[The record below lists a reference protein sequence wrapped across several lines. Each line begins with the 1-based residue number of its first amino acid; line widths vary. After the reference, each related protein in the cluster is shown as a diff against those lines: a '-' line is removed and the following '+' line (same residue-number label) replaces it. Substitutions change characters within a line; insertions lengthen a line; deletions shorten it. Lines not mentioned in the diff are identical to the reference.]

1 MNKSAKYITIVVLL
15 AVIGGFSFGT
25 YQKNTPSPIVQEIVK
40 DSISAY
46 EKLDSFDLSTVD
58 KYSYAVGVL
67 QTEGLEHYIDSA
79 MNVSKDM
86 LPYFYA
92 GLSKAVEANNN
103 KAMMSYVGG
112 LSMGYTTSGII
123 NTLSKENLGE
133 EICRK
138 EYAEQYLRGL
148 LSVNPKYN
156 ADEATLTAM
165 SCKERLMEKLYA
177 KNKADGESFIEKKSK
192 EAGVEELPGG
202 TLYKVIKSG
211 NGKTPTKNQTVV
223 VQYKG
228 YTIDGTEFERS
239 AKYGSGEGIE
249 LTPAQAIP
257 GWKEALT
264 RMTVG
269 SEWELYIP
277 YDQAHGER
285 ESGPIMPYSAL
296 VFTVKLIAIK

>member
-112 LSMGYTTSGII
+112 LSMGYTASGIV
-123 NTLSKENLGE
+123 NKYSKENFGE

-156 ADEATLTAM
+156 ADEASTNAFE
-165 SCKERLMEKLYA
+165 CKERLTEKLYS

-211 NGKTPTKNQTVV
+211 NGKTPTENQTVV

-228 YTIDGTEFERS
+228 YTIDGTEIDNSE
-239 AKYGSGEGIE
+239 KYGSGEGIE
-249 LTPAQAIP
+249 LTPVRAIP

-264 RMTVG
+264 RMPVG

-277 YDQAHGER
+277 YDQANR
-285 ESGPIMPYSAL
+285 EKGTSTVLPYSAL

>member
-15 AVIGGFSFGT
+15 AIIGGFSFGT

-46 EKLDSFDLSTVD
+46 EKLDSFDLSAVD
-58 KYSYAVGVL
+58 KYSYALGVL

-79 MNVSKDM
+79 MNVSKNM

-92 GLSKAVEANNN
+92 GLSKAVEANKN

-112 LSMGYTTSGII
+112 LSMGYTASGIV
-123 NTLSKENLGE
+123 NTLSKENFGE

-156 ADEATLTAM
+156 ADEATSTAM
-165 SCKERLMEKLYA
+165 LCKERLTEKLYS

-192 EAGVEELPGG
+192 ETGINKLPGG

-211 NGKTPTKNQTVV
+211 SGKTPTKSQNVL
-223 VQYKG
+223 VQYVCKL
-228 YTIDGTEFERS
+228 IDGTEVDNS
-239 AKYGSGEGIE
+239 DKYDSNGVEVPVG
-249 LTPAQAIP
+249 QVVP

-264 RMTVG
+264 RMPVG

-277 YDQAHGER
+277 YDQAYR
-285 ESGPIMPYSAL
+285 EKGRSTVLPYSAL

>member
-40 DSISAY
+40 DSITAY

-58 KYSYAVGVL
+58 KYSYAAGVL

-86 LPYFYA
+86 MPYFYA
-92 GLSKAVEANNN
+92 GLSKAVEAYNS
-103 KAMMSYVGG
+103 KSSMSLVNG
-112 LSMGYTTSGII
+112 LGAGYTVSDMVSAYVKNNIGDLRPSKEQTITYLLGLISDKPKYSAEEARNNVSECHYKLAEKRYAKNRENGERFIEEK
-123 NTLSKENLGE
+123 SKENG
-133 EICRK
+133 I
-138 EYAEQYLRGL
+138 
-148 LSVNPKYN
+148 N
-156 ADEATLTAM
+156 
-165 SCKERLMEKLYA
+165 
-177 KNKADGESFIEKKSK
+177 
-192 EAGVEELPGG
+192 ELPGG

-211 NGKTPTKNQTVV
+211 NGKTPRENQTVL

-228 YTIDGTEFERS
+228 YSIDGTEIDNS
-239 AKYGSGEGIE
+239 DKYGNGEGIE
-249 LTPAQAIP
+249 FIPAQVIP

-264 RMTVG
+264 KMPVG

-277 YDQAHGER
+277 YDQAYGER
-285 ESGPIMPYSAL
+285 EYGSLLPYSAL

>member
-15 AVIGGFSFGT
+15 AIIGGFSFGT

-46 EKLDSFDLSTVD
+46 EKLDSFDLSAVD
-58 KYSYAVGVL
+58 KYSYALGVL

-79 MNVSKDM
+79 MNVSKNM

-92 GLSKAVEANNN
+92 GLSKAVEANKN
-103 KAMMSYVGG
+103 KALMSYVGG
-112 LSMGYTTSGII
+112 LSMGYTASGIV
-123 NTLSKENLGE
+123 NKFSKEIFGE

-156 ADEATLTAM
+156 ADEASTNALE
-165 SCKERLMEKLYA
+165 CQERLKEKLYS
-177 KNKADGESFIEKKSK
+177 KNKADGVSFIEKKSK
-192 EAGVEELPGG
+192 ETGINKLPGG

-211 NGKTPTKNQTVV
+211 NGKTPTKSQNVL
-223 VQYKG
+223 VQYVCKL
-228 YTIDGTEFERS
+228 IDGTEVDNS
-239 AKYGSGEGIE
+239 DKYDSNRVEVPVGRV
-249 LTPAQAIP
+249 IP

-264 RMTVG
+264 RMPVG

-277 YDQAHGER
+277 YDQAFGER
-285 ESGPIMPYSAL
+285 ESDPILPYSAL

>member
-46 EKLDSFDLSTVD
+46 EKLDSFTISD

-67 QTEGLEHYIDSA
+67 QSQGAEQYIDSA

-92 GLSKAVEANNN
+92 GLSKAVEANKN

-112 LSMGYTTSGII
+112 LSMGYTTSGIV
-123 NTLSKENLGE
+123 NTLSKENFGE

-156 ADEATLTAM
+156 EDEAITNAFE
-165 SCKERLMEKLYA
+165 CKERLTEKLYS

-202 TLYKVIKSG
+202 TLYKVINSG
-211 NGKTPTKNQTVV
+211 SGKTPTKSQTVL
-223 VQYKG
+223 VQYVCKL
-228 YTIDGTEFERS
+228 IDGNEVDNS
-239 AKYGSGEGIE
+239 DKYDSNGLEVHVG
-249 LTPAQAIP
+249 QVIP
-257 GWKEALT
+257 GWAEALT
-264 RMTVG
+264 RMQVG

-277 YDQAHGER
+277 YDQAYR
-285 ESGPIMPYSAL
+285 EKGTSTVLPYSAL

>member
-1 MNKSAKYITIVVLL
+1 MNKSVKYVTVVVLL
-15 AVIGGFSFGT
+15 AVIGGFSFGI
-25 YQKNTPSPIVQEIVK
+25 YQKNTPTPIVQEIVK

-46 EKLDSFDLSTVD
+46 EKLDSFTISD

-67 QTEGLEHYIDSA
+67 QSQGAEQYIDSA

-92 GLSKAVEANNN
+92 GLSKAFEAYNN
-103 KAMMSYVGG
+103 KTMMSYVGG
-112 LSMGYTTSGII
+112 LSMGYTASGII

-156 ADEATLTAM
+156 ADEATSTAM
-165 SCKERLMEKLYA
+165 ECKERLMEKLYS
-177 KNKADGESFIEKKSK
+177 KNKADGERFIEQKSK
-192 EAGVEELPGG
+192 EAGVNKLPGG

-211 NGKTPTKNQTVV
+211 NGKTPTNNQTVL
-223 VQYKG
+223 VQYVGKL
-228 YTIDGTEFERS
+228 IDGTEIDNS
-239 AKYGSGEGIE
+239 DKYGNGEGIE
-249 LTPAQAIP
+249 LTPKYVIP
-257 GWKEALT
+257 GWTEALT
-264 RMTVG
+264 CMTVG

-277 YDQAHGER
+277 YDQAYGGER
-285 ESGPIMPYSAL
+285 QYGSVLPYSAL
-296 VFTVKLIAIK
+296 IFTVKLIAIK

>member
-15 AVIGGFSFGT
+15 AIIGGFSFGT

-58 KYSYAVGVL
+58 KYSYALGVL

-92 GLSKAVEANNN
+92 GLSKAVEANKN

-112 LSMGYTTSGII
+112 LCMGYTASGIV
-123 NTLSKENLGE
+123 NTLSKENFGE

-156 ADEATLTAM
+156 ADEASTNALE
-165 SCKERLMEKLYA
+165 CQERLKEKLYS
-177 KNKADGESFIEKKSK
+177 KNKADGVSFIEKKSK
-192 EAGVEELPGG
+192 ETGINKLPGG

-211 NGKTPTKNQTVV
+211 NGKTPTENQTVL

-228 YTIDGTEFERS
+228 YSIDGTEIDNS
-239 AKYGSGEGIE
+239 DKYGNGKGME
-249 LTPAQAIP
+249 LIPTNVIP

-264 RMTVG
+264 RMPVG

-277 YDQAHGER
+277 YDQGFGER
-285 ESGPIMPYSAL
+285 EYGSLLPYSAL

>member
-1 MNKSAKYITIVVLL
+1 MNKSVKYVTVVVLL
-15 AVIGGFSFGT
+15 AVIGGFSFGI
-25 YQKNTPSPIVQEIVK
+25 YQKNTPTPIVQEIVK

-46 EKLDSFDLSTVD
+46 EKLDSFTISD

-67 QTEGLEHYIDSA
+67 QSQGAEQYIDSA

-92 GLSKAVEANNN
+92 GLSKAVEANKN

-112 LSMGYTTSGII
+112 LSMGYTTSGIV
-123 NTLSKENLGE
+123 NTLSKENFGE

-156 ADEATLTAM
+156 ADEAITNAFE
-165 SCKERLMEKLYA
+165 CKERLTEKLYS

-202 TLYKVIKSG
+202 TLYKGINSG
-211 NGKTPTKNQTVV
+211 SGKTPTKSQTVL
-223 VQYKG
+223 VQYVCKL
-228 YTIDGTEFERS
+228 IDGTEVDNS
-239 AKYGSGEGIE
+239 DKYDSNGVEVPLG
-249 LTPAQAIP
+249 QVIP
-257 GWKEALT
+257 GLTETLT
-264 RMTVG
+264 RMQVG

-277 YDQAHGER
+277 YDQAYR
-285 ESGPIMPYSAL
+285 EKGTSTVLPYSAL

>member
-15 AVIGGFSFGT
+15 AIIGGFSFGT

-46 EKLDSFDLSTVD
+46 EKLDSFDLSAVD
-58 KYSYAVGVL
+58 KYSYALGVL

-92 GLSKAVEANNN
+92 GLSKAFEAYNN
-103 KAMMSYVGG
+103 KTMMSYVGG
-112 LSMGYTTSGII
+112 LSMGYTASGII

-156 ADEATLTAM
+156 ADEATSTAM
-165 SCKERLMEKLYA
+165 ECKERLMEKLYS
-177 KNKADGESFIEKKSK
+177 KNKADGERFIEQKSK
-192 EAGVEELPGG
+192 EAGVNKLPGG

-211 NGKTPTKNQTVV
+211 NGKTPTKNQTVL
-223 VQYKG
+223 VQYVGKL
-228 YTIDGTEFERS
+228 IDGTEIDNS
-239 AKYGSGEGIE
+239 DKYDSNGLE
-249 LTPAQAIP
+249 LPVGQVIP
-257 GWKEALT
+257 GWTEALT
-264 RMTVG
+264 RMQVG

-277 YDQAHGER
+277 YDQAYGGR
-285 ESGPIMPYSAL
+285 ETGPIMPYSAL

>member
-15 AVIGGFSFGT
+15 AIIGGFSFGT

-46 EKLDSFDLSTVD
+46 EKLDSFDLSAVD
-58 KYSYAVGVL
+58 KYSYALGVL

-79 MNVSKDM
+79 MNVSKNM

-92 GLSKAVEANNN
+92 GLSKAVEANKN

-112 LSMGYTTSGII
+112 LSMGYTASGIV
-123 NTLSKENLGE
+123 NTLSKENFGE

-156 ADEATLTAM
+156 ADEATSTAM
-165 SCKERLMEKLYA
+165 LCKERLTEKLYS

-192 EAGVEELPGG
+192 ETGINKLPGG

-211 NGKTPTKNQTVV
+211 SGKTPTKSQNVL
-223 VQYKG
+223 VQYVCKL
-228 YTIDGTEFERS
+228 IDGTEVDNS
-239 AKYGSGEGIE
+239 DKYDSNGVEVPVG
-249 LTPAQAIP
+249 QVVP

>member
-1 MNKSAKYITIVVLL
+1 MNKSVKYVTVVVLL
-15 AVIGGFSFGT
+15 AVIGGFSFGI
-25 YQKNTPSPIVQEIVK
+25 YQKNTPTPIVQEIVK

-46 EKLDSFDLSTVD
+46 EKLDSFTISD

-67 QTEGLEHYIDSA
+67 QSQGAEQYIDSA

-92 GLSKAVEANNN
+92 GLSKAVEANKN

-165 SCKERLMEKLYA
+165 ECKERLMEKLYS
-177 KNKADGESFIEKKSK
+177 KNKADGERFIEQKSK
-192 EAGVEELPGG
+192 EAGVNKLPGG

-211 NGKTPTKNQTVV
+211 NGKTPTKNQTVL
-223 VQYKG
+223 VQYVGKL
-228 YTIDGTEFERS
+228 IDGTEIDNS
-239 AKYGSGEGIE
+239 DKYGSGEGIE
-249 LTPAQAIP
+249 LTPVRAIP

-264 RMTVG
+264 RMQVG

-277 YDQAHGER
+277 YDQAFGGER
-285 ESGPIMPYSAL
+285 QYGPVLPYSAL

>member
-46 EKLDSFDLSTVD
+46 EKLDSFTISD

-67 QTEGLEHYIDSA
+67 QSQGAEQYIDSA

-92 GLSKAVEANNN
+92 GLSKAVEANKN

-112 LSMGYTTSGII
+112 LSMGYTASGIV
-123 NTLSKENLGE
+123 NTLSKENFGE

-156 ADEATLTAM
+156 ADEATSTAM
-165 SCKERLMEKLYA
+165 LCKERLTEKLYS

-192 EAGVEELPGG
+192 ETGINKLPGG

-211 NGKTPTKNQTVV
+211 SGKTPTKSQNVL
-223 VQYKG
+223 VQYVCKL
-228 YTIDGTEFERS
+228 IDGTEVDNS
-239 AKYGSGEGIE
+239 DKYDSNGVEVPVG
-249 LTPAQAIP
+249 QVVP

-264 RMTVG
+264 RMPVG

-277 YDQAHGER
+277 YDQAYR
-285 ESGPIMPYSAL
+285 EKGRSTVLPYSAL

>member
-46 EKLDSFDLSTVD
+46 EKLDSFTISD

-67 QTEGLEHYIDSA
+67 QSQGAEQYIDSA

-112 LSMGYTTSGII
+112 LSMGYTASGIV
-123 NTLSKENLGE
+123 NKYSKENFGE

-156 ADEATLTAM
+156 KDEAITNAFE
-165 SCKERLMEKLYA
+165 CKERLTEKHRGNNA
-177 KNKADGESFIEKKSK
+177 TETEI
-192 EAGVEELPGG
+192 
-202 TLYKVIKSG
+202 YK
-211 NGKTPTKNQTVV
+211 
-223 VQYKG
+223 
-228 YTIDGTEFERS
+228 RS
-239 AKYGSGEGIE
+239 DDRI
-249 LTPAQAIP
+249 
-257 GWKEALT
+257 
-264 RMTVG
+264 
-269 SEWELYIP
+269 
-277 YDQAHGER
+277 
-285 ESGPIMPYSAL
+285 
-296 VFTVKLIAIK
+296 